1 MRKLSSIGMK
11 LAMIAA
17 LSAFAIGAAN
27 AMCIHI
33 RDNSQ
38 LYCYVK
44 APIDPGVL

>member
-1 MRKLSSIGMK
+1 MK
-11 LAMIAA
+11 LILVTAIVF
-17 LSAFAIGAAN
+17 SFAIGAAN